1 MYIYIFIFTVNITFK
16 SLQMYWFN
24 SFQFDSSSL
33 NVTVKKKNESIMS
46 GHRMLDDDWNV
57 LIILKNQQET
67 IETGVC

>member
-1 MYIYIFIFTVNITFK
+1 
-16 SLQMYWFN
+16 
-24 SFQFDSSSL
+24 
-33 NVTVKKKNESIMS
+33 MS